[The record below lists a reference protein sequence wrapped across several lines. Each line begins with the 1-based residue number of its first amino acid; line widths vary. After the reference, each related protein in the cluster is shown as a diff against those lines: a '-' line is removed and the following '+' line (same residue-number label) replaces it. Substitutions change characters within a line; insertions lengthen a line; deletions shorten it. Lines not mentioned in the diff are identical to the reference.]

1 MTLIKKKIKNEQE
14 LKNYFASIRITLT
27 KKTINIKIWKLRDS
41 QV

>member
-1 MTLIKKKIKNEQE
+1 MTIIKKIMNEHE

-27 KKTINIKIWKLRDS
+27 KKTINIKIWKLRDL